1 MPIDTDR
8 IKKALPVESG
18 LGRRS
23 VIRQRKDVAEIA
35 LDVVLKRRSLK
46 DIAKRCGV
54 STVSLDRFRSKFLT
68 DEVVKIILV
77 EAEKDSA
84 EKLNSEVND
93 AQDKVEGGILGIL
106 TEQKRLYKTLNDLA
120 GDGSKEALMEVLG
133 PMMQLTIGNFPSR
146 DLLRQELESFE
157 ASVSSTGRIKIE
169 SDRKFSHG
177 DLTVSAALA
186 LYLSDHRTIGAH
198 VGEVPLRGFW

>member
-120 GDGSKEALMEVLG
+120 GDGSKEALMEVLS
-133 PMMQLTIGNFPSR
+133 PMMQLLR
-146 DLLRQELESFE
+146 DQTKAYDGLLKVYSQLRDKTVIVQPLAEHPDVAKLMDALWVVFKLHPAAFEEFREIARQK
-157 ASVSSTGRIKIE
+157 KI
-169 SDRKFSHG
+169 
-177 DLTVSAALA
+177 
-186 LYLSDHRTIGAH
+186 
-198 VGEVPLRGFW
+198 PLDVE

>member
-133 PMMQLTIGNFPSR
+133 PMMQLLR
-146 DLLRQELESFE
+146 DQTKAYDGLLKVYAQLRDKTVIVQPLAEHPDVAKLMDALWVVFKLHPAAFEDFREIARQK
-157 ASVSSTGRIKIE
+157 KI
-169 SDRKFSHG
+169 
-177 DLTVSAALA
+177 
-186 LYLSDHRTIGAH
+186 
-198 VGEVPLRGFW
+198 PLDVE